1 MKSFPSLLTLLL
13 YADKM
18 IYMLQETSRSIKSYC
33 LGNCLQHFYGGIIF
47 MIQLQ
52 KTLDWDKYLK
62 TAAQVVSEGIVMLK
76 NDDHALPLDTTAEV
90 ALFGRIQ
97 LHYYKSGTGSG
108 GMVNVSKVTNIADGL
123 LESGVKLN
131 RELLDVYK
139 KWDTENPFDLGDGWG
154 KEPWSQKEMPLDDA
168 FAAHIAQTSRTAIA
182 VIGRTAGEEQ
192 DNSLTEGSYL
202 LTADEKAMLSTIRHH
217 FPKMIVLLN
226 VGNIIDMTELLQI
239 APDAILYVWQGG
251 MTGGTGTADIL
262 TGRISPCGKLTDT
275 IARRVDDYPSAP
287 YFGDPARNF
296 YSEDIYVGYRY
307 FETFAPEKVLYP
319 FGFGL
324 SYTTFQIDVTSVENL
339 TDTLDFTITVT
350 NTGEYSGKE
359 VVQIYCEAPQ
369 GKLGKPA
376 RVLCGYAKT
385 HCLAPGNSEALIISV
400 TREQIASYDDSGSSG
415 HAHCFILEAGDYHFY
430 TGTDVRSAIDVY
442 QYTQN
447 ETQVISC
454 HKQALA
460 PVEAFD
466 RIKPVRISTGYEA
479 RMEVVPLSQVDENKR
494 RLENLPKEIPFTGDH
509 GIRLSDVKNKT
520 HSMEEFIAQLTD
532 YDLACLIRGEGMN
545 SPRVTA
551 GTAAAFGGVSPELEA
566 LGVPCGC
573 CDDGPSGMRLDCG
586 TKAFSLPNGTM
597 MASTF
602 NRELLTELFY
612 LTGLEMTVNKVD
624 CLLGPGMNIHRH
636 PLNGRNFEYFSEDP
650 YLTGT
655 IASAQLHGL
664 QKAGVTGTIKH
675 FCGNNQE
682 TNRHDTN
689 AVISERA
696 LREIYLKG
704 FEIAVKEGHADSVM
718 TTYGPVNG
726 VWTAG
731 SFDLTT
737 QILRNDWGFTG
748 FTMTDWWANIN
759 RRGQA
764 VDKTDFAAMA
774 IAQND
779 VYMVCAIGAENDDN
793 VLASLENG
801 TLYRSELQRN
811 AANICR
817 FLMHTH
823 AMERLDKTFSPVT
836 IINRPADES
845 DVDEAAIRF
854 FELDGSLTIDLSDI
868 STDKGTNYSFG
879 LDIMTMGRYK
889 MTLTASST
897 QSEVAQIP
905 VTLFSLG
912 TAYGTF
918 TWNGTNGIPVS
929 FETEIPFFS
938 KYTNLRLFFAQGGL
952 KMYSI
957 SFELVSTEL

>member
-1 MKSFPSLLTLLL
+1 
-13 YADKM
+13 
-18 IYMLQETSRSIKSYC
+18 
-33 LGNCLQHFYGGIIF
+33 
-47 MIQLQ
+47 MIQTT

-76 NDDHALPLDTTAEV
+76 NEHQALPLKPHEEI

-97 LHYYKSGTGSG
+97 FHYYKSGTGSG
-108 GMVNVSKVTNIADGL
+108 GMVNVSKVTNIVDGL
-123 LESGVKLN
+123 QESGIKLN
-131 RELLDVYK
+131 QELLDVYH
-139 KWDTENPFDLGDGWG
+139 KWDNENPFDLGDGWG
-154 KEPWSQKEMPLDDA
+154 KEPWSQKEMPLEDSL
-168 FAAHIAQTSRTAIA
+168 AARAAKRCQTAIA

-192 DNSLTEGSYL
+192 DNSLTEGSFL
-202 LTADEKAMLSTIRHH
+202 LSSDEKQMLTTVRRH
-217 FPKMIVLLN
+217 FSKMIVLLN
-226 VGNIIDMTELLQI
+226 VGNIIDMNELLEI

-251 MTGGTGTADIL
+251 MTGGTGTADVL
-262 TGRISPCGKLTDT
+262 TGKISPCGKLTDT
-275 IARRVDDYPSAP
+275 IAKHVEDYPSAP
-287 YFGDPARNF
+287 YFGDPVRNF

-307 FETFAPEKVLYP
+307 FETFAPDKVLYP

-324 SYTTFQIDVTSVENL
+324 SYTTFQIKTNDIMELS
-339 TDTLDFTITVT
+339 DKWDFIITVT
-350 NTGEYSGKE
+350 NTGSCSGKE

-369 GKLGKPA
+369 GKLGKPV
-376 RVLCGYAKT
+376 RVLCGYEKT
-385 HCLAPGNSEALIISV
+385 NTLSPGESQTVTISV
-400 TREQIASYDDSGSSG
+400 SKTQTASYDDSGISG
-415 HAHCFILEAGDYHFY
+415 HAHCFILEEGDYHFY
-430 TGTDVRSAIDVY
+430 VGTDVRHAVKTY
-442 QYTQN
+442 TCTQN
-447 ETQVISC
+447 GTLVISS
-454 HKQALA
+454 HQQALA
-460 PVEAFD
+460 PVEAFE
-466 RIKPVRISTGYEA
+466 RIKPVLSTDGYEPQ
-479 RMEVVPLSQVDENKR
+479 MEPVPLSKVDETKR
-494 RLENLPKEIPFTGDH
+494 RLENLPKEIPFTGDR
-509 GIRLSDVKNKT
+509 GIHLCDVRKGT
-520 HSMEEFIAQLTD
+520 HTMEEFIAQMTD
-532 YDLACLIRGEGMN
+532 YDLACVIRGEGMN

-551 GTAAAFGGVSPELEA
+551 GTASAFGGVSQELEA

-597 MASTF
+597 MACTF
-602 NRELLTELFY
+602 NRTLLTELFA
-612 LTGLEMTVNKVD
+612 LTGLEMIANKVD

-664 QKAGVTGTIKH
+664 HQSGVTGTIKH

-689 AVISERA
+689 GVISERA

-718 TTYGPVNG
+718 TTYGPING

-764 VDKTDFAAMA
+764 VDKSDFAAMA

-793 VLASLENG
+793 ILASLENG
-801 TLYRSELQRN
+801 TLQRSELQRN

-817 FLMHTH
+817 FLMNTQ
-823 AMERLDKTFSPVT
+823 AMARLEGTETKID

-845 DVDEAAIRF
+845 DVDESSVKF
-854 FELDGSLTIDLSDI
+854 YELDGNLTINLEDI
-868 STDKGTNYSFG
+868 CTDKGTNHSFG
-879 LDIMTMGRYK
+879 LDIKTMGKYR

-918 TWNGTNGIPVS
+918 TWNGTNGLPVS
-929 FETEIPFFS
+929 FEADIPLFS

-952 KMYSI
+952 KMHSI
-957 SFELVSTEL
+957 TFELISTEL

>member
-1 MKSFPSLLTLLL
+1 
-13 YADKM
+13 
-18 IYMLQETSRSIKSYC
+18 
-33 LGNCLQHFYGGIIF
+33 
-47 MIQLQ
+47 MIQTT

-76 NDDHALPLDTTAEV
+76 NEHQALPLKPDEEI

-97 LHYYKSGTGSG
+97 FHYYKSGTGSG
-108 GMVNVSKVTNIADGL
+108 GMVNVSKVTNIVDGL
-123 LESGVKLN
+123 QESGIKLN
-131 RELLDVYK
+131 QDLLDVYH
-139 KWDTENPFDLGDGWG
+139 KWDNENPFDLGDGWG
-154 KEPWSQKEMPLDDA
+154 KEPWSQKEMPLEDSL
-168 FAAHIAQTSRTAIA
+168 AAHIAKRCQTAIA

-202 LTADEKAMLSTIRHH
+202 LSSDEKQMLATVRRH
-217 FPKMIVLLN
+217 FSKMIVLLN
-226 VGNIIDMTELLQI
+226 VGNIIDMNDLLEI
-239 APDAILYVWQGG
+239 APDSILYVWQGG
-251 MTGGTGTADIL
+251 MTGGTGTADVL
-262 TGRISPCGKLTDT
+262 TGKISPCGKLTDT
-275 IARRVDDYPSAP
+275 IAKHVEDYPSAP
-287 YFGDPARNF
+287 YFGDPVRNF

-307 FETFAPEKVLYP
+307 FETFAPDKVLYP

-324 SYTTFQIDVTSVENL
+324 SYTTFQVKTNDIVEL
-339 TDTLDFTITVT
+339 SDKWDFTVNVT
-350 NTGEYSGKE
+350 NTGNYSGKE

-376 RVLCGYAKT
+376 RVLCGYEKT
-385 HCLAPGNSEALIISV
+385 NTLSPGESQTVIISV
-400 TREQIASYDDSGSSG
+400 SKAQIASYDDSGISG
-415 HAHCFILEAGDYHFY
+415 HAHCFILEEGDYHFY
-430 TGTDVRSAIDVY
+430 VGTDVRRAEKTY
-442 QYTQN
+442 TCTQN
-447 ETQVISC
+447 GTLVISS

-460 PVEAFD
+460 PVEAFE
-466 RIKPVRISTGYEA
+466 RIKPVLTTDGYEPQ
-479 RMEVVPLSQVDENKR
+479 MEAVPLSEVDEPKR
-494 RLENLPKEIPFTGDH
+494 RLENLPKEIPFTGDR
-509 GIRLSDVKNKT
+509 GIRLCDVRKGT
-520 HSMEEFIAQLTD
+520 HTMEEFIAQMTD
-532 YDLACLIRGEGMN
+532 YDLACVIRGEGMN

-551 GTAAAFGGVSPELEA
+551 GTASAFGGVSQELEA

-597 MASTF
+597 MACTF
-602 NRELLTELFY
+602 NRTLLTELFA
-612 LTGLEMTVNKVD
+612 LTGLEMIANKVD

-664 QKAGVTGTIKH
+664 HQSGVTRTIKH

-689 AVISERA
+689 GVISERA

-704 FEIAVKEGHADSVM
+704 FEIAVKEGQADSVM
-718 TTYGPVNG
+718 TTYGPING

-764 VDKTDFAAMA
+764 VDKSDFAAMA

-793 VLASLENG
+793 ILASLENG
-801 TLYRSELQRN
+801 TLHRSELQRN

-817 FLMHTH
+817 FLMNTQ
-823 AMERLDKTFSPVT
+823 AMARLEGTETKID

-845 DVDEAAIRF
+845 DVDESSVKF
-854 FELDGSLTIDLSDI
+854 YELDGDLTINLEDI
-868 STDKGTNYSFG
+868 CTNKGTNYSFG
-879 LDIMTMGRYK
+879 LDIKTMGKYR

-918 TWNGTNGIPVS
+918 TWNGTNGLPVS
-929 FETEIPFFS
+929 FETDIPLFS

-952 KMYSI
+952 KMHSI
-957 SFELVSTEL
+957 SFELISTEF

>member
-1 MKSFPSLLTLLL
+1 
-13 YADKM
+13 
-18 IYMLQETSRSIKSYC
+18 
-33 LGNCLQHFYGGIIF
+33 
-47 MIQLQ
+47 MIQTT

-76 NDDHALPLDTTAEV
+76 NEHQALPLKPHEEI

-97 LHYYKSGTGSG
+97 FHYYKSGTGSG
-108 GMVNVSKVTNIADGL
+108 GMVNVSKVTNIVDGL
-123 LESGVKLN
+123 QESGIKLN
-131 RELLDVYK
+131 QELLDVYH
-139 KWDTENPFDLGDGWG
+139 KWDNENPFDLGDGWG
-154 KEPWSQKEMPLDDA
+154 KEPWSQKEMPLEDSL
-168 FAAHIAQTSRTAIA
+168 AARAAKRCQTAIA

-192 DNSLTEGSYL
+192 DNSLTEGSFL
-202 LTADEKAMLSTIRHH
+202 LSSDEKQMLTTVRRH
-217 FPKMIVLLN
+217 FSKMIVLLN
-226 VGNIIDMTELLQI
+226 VGNIIDMNELLEI

-251 MTGGTGTADIL
+251 MTGGTGTADVL
-262 TGRISPCGKLTDT
+262 TGKISPCGKLTDT
-275 IARRVDDYPSAP
+275 IAKHVEDYPSAP
-287 YFGDPARNF
+287 YFGDPVRNF

-307 FETFAPEKVLYP
+307 FETFAPDKVLYP

-324 SYTTFQIDVTSVENL
+324 SYTTFQIKTNDITELS
-339 TDTLDFTITVT
+339 DKWDFIITVT
-350 NTGEYSGKE
+350 NTGSCSGKE

-369 GKLGKPA
+369 GKLGKPV
-376 RVLCGYAKT
+376 RVLCGYEKT
-385 HCLAPGNSEALIISV
+385 NTLSPGESQTVTISV
-400 TREQIASYDDSGSSG
+400 SKTQTASYDDSGISG
-415 HAHCFILEAGDYHFY
+415 HAHCFILEEGDYHFY
-430 TGTDVRSAIDVY
+430 VGTDVRHAVKTY
-442 QYTQN
+442 TCTQN
-447 ETQVISC
+447 GTLVISS
-454 HKQALA
+454 HQQALA
-460 PVEAFD
+460 PVEAFE
-466 RIKPVRISTGYEA
+466 RIKPVLSTDGYEPQ
-479 RMEVVPLSQVDENKR
+479 MEPVPLSEVDETKR
-494 RLENLPKEIPFTGDH
+494 RLENLPKEIPFTGDR
-509 GIRLSDVKNKT
+509 GIRLCDVRKGT
-520 HSMEEFIAQLTD
+520 HTMEEFIAQMTD
-532 YDLACLIRGEGMN
+532 YDLACVIRGEGMN

-551 GTAAAFGGVSPELEA
+551 GTASAFGGVSQELEA

-597 MASTF
+597 MACTF
-602 NRELLTELFY
+602 NRTLLTELFA
-612 LTGLEMTVNKVD
+612 LTGLEMIANKVD

-664 QKAGVTGTIKH
+664 HQSGVTGTIKH

-689 AVISERA
+689 GVISERA

-718 TTYGPVNG
+718 TTYGPING

-764 VDKTDFAAMA
+764 VDKSDFAAMA

-793 VLASLENG
+793 ILASLENG
-801 TLYRSELQRN
+801 TLQRSELQRN

-817 FLMHTH
+817 FLMNTQ
-823 AMERLDKTFSPVT
+823 AMARLEGTETKID

-845 DVDEAAIRF
+845 DVDESSVKF
-854 FELDGSLTIDLSDI
+854 YELDGNLTINLEDI
-868 STDKGTNYSFG
+868 CTDKGTNHSFG
-879 LDIMTMGRYK
+879 LDIKTMGKYR

-918 TWNGTNGIPVS
+918 TWNGTNGLPVS
-929 FETEIPFFS
+929 FEADIPLFS

-952 KMYSI
+952 KMHSI
-957 SFELVSTEL
+957 TFELISTEL

>member
-1 MKSFPSLLTLLL
+1 
-13 YADKM
+13 
-18 IYMLQETSRSIKSYC
+18 
-33 LGNCLQHFYGGIIF
+33 
-47 MIQLQ
+47 MIQTT

-76 NDDHALPLDTTAEV
+76 NEHQALPLKPHEEI

-97 LHYYKSGTGSG
+97 FHYYKSGTGSG
-108 GMVNVSKVTNIADGL
+108 GMVNVSKVTNIVDGL
-123 LESGVKLN
+123 QESGIKLN
-131 RELLDVYK
+131 QELLDVYH
-139 KWDTENPFDLGDGWG
+139 KWDNENPFDLGDGWG
-154 KEPWSQKEMPLDDA
+154 KEPWSQKEMPLEDSL
-168 FAAHIAQTSRTAIA
+168 AARAAKRCQTAIA

-192 DNSLTEGSYL
+192 DNSLTEGSFL
-202 LTADEKAMLSTIRHH
+202 LSSDEKQMLTTVRRH
-217 FPKMIVLLN
+217 FSKMIVLLN
-226 VGNIIDMTELLQI
+226 VGNIIDMNELLEI

-251 MTGGTGTADIL
+251 MTGGTGTADVL
-262 TGRISPCGKLTDT
+262 TGKISPCGKLTDT
-275 IARRVDDYPSAP
+275 IAKHVEDYPSAP
-287 YFGDPARNF
+287 YFGDPVRNF

-307 FETFAPEKVLYP
+307 FETFAPDKVLYP

-324 SYTTFQIDVTSVENL
+324 SYTTFQIKTNDITELS
-339 TDTLDFTITVT
+339 DKWDFIITVT
-350 NTGEYSGKE
+350 NTGSCSGKE

-369 GKLGKPA
+369 GKLGKPV
-376 RVLCGYAKT
+376 RVLCGYEKT
-385 HCLAPGNSEALIISV
+385 NTLSPGESQTVTISV
-400 TREQIASYDDSGSSG
+400 SKTQTASYDDSGISG
-415 HAHCFILEAGDYHFY
+415 HAHCFILEEGDYHFY
-430 TGTDVRSAIDVY
+430 VGTDVRHAVKTY
-442 QYTQN
+442 TCTQN
-447 ETQVISC
+447 GTLVISS
-454 HKQALA
+454 HQQALA
-460 PVEAFD
+460 PVEAFE
-466 RIKPVRISTGYEA
+466 RIKPVLSTDGYELQ
-479 RMEVVPLSQVDENKR
+479 MEPVPLSEVDETKR
-494 RLENLPKEIPFTGDH
+494 RLENLPKEIPFTGDR
-509 GIRLSDVKNKT
+509 GIRLCDVRKGT
-520 HSMEEFIAQLTD
+520 HTMEEFIAQMTD
-532 YDLACLIRGEGMN
+532 YDLACVIRGEGMN

-551 GTAAAFGGVSPELEA
+551 GTASAFGGVSQELEA

-597 MASTF
+597 MACTF
-602 NRELLTELFY
+602 NRTLLTELFA
-612 LTGLEMTVNKVD
+612 LTGLEMIANKVD

-664 QKAGVTGTIKH
+664 HQSGVTGTIKH

-689 AVISERA
+689 GVISERA

-718 TTYGPVNG
+718 TTYGPING

-764 VDKTDFAAMA
+764 VDKSDFAAMA

-793 VLASLENG
+793 ILASLENG
-801 TLYRSELQRN
+801 TLQRSELQRN

-817 FLMHTH
+817 FLMYTQ
-823 AMERLDKTFSPVT
+823 ARARLEGTETKID

-845 DVDEAAIRF
+845 DVDESSVKF
-854 FELDGSLTIDLSDI
+854 YELDGNLTINLEDI
-868 STDKGTNYSFG
+868 CTDKGTNHSFG
-879 LDIMTMGRYK
+879 LDIKTMGKYR

-918 TWNGTNGIPVS
+918 TWNGTNGLPVS
-929 FETEIPFFS
+929 FEADIPLFS

-952 KMYSI
+952 KMHSI
-957 SFELVSTEL
+957 TFELISTEL

>member
-1 MKSFPSLLTLLL
+1 
-13 YADKM
+13 
-18 IYMLQETSRSIKSYC
+18 
-33 LGNCLQHFYGGIIF
+33 
-47 MIQLQ
+47 MIQTT

-76 NDDHALPLDTTAEV
+76 NEHQALPLKPDEEI

-97 LHYYKSGTGSG
+97 FHYYKSGTGSG
-108 GMVNVSKVTNIADGL
+108 GMVNVSKVTNIVDGL
-123 LESGVKLN
+123 QESGIKLN
-131 RELLDVYK
+131 QELLDVYH
-139 KWDTENPFDLGDGWG
+139 KWDNENPFDLGDGWG
-154 KEPWSQKEMPLDDA
+154 KEPWSQKEMPLEDSL
-168 FAAHIAQTSRTAIA
+168 AARAAKRCQTAIA

-192 DNSLTEGSYL
+192 DNSLTEGSFL
-202 LTADEKAMLSTIRHH
+202 LSSDEKQMLTTVRRH
-217 FPKMIVLLN
+217 FSKMIVLLN
-226 VGNIIDMTELLQI
+226 VGNIIDMNDLLEI
-239 APDAILYVWQGG
+239 SPDAILYVWQGG
-251 MTGGTGTADIL
+251 MTGGTGTADVL
-262 TGRISPCGKLTDT
+262 TGKISPCGKLTDT
-275 IARRVDDYPSAP
+275 IAKHVEDYPSAP
-287 YFGDPARNF
+287 YFGDPVRNF

-307 FETFAPEKVLYP
+307 FETFAPDKVLYP

-324 SYTTFQIDVTSVENL
+324 SYTTFQIKTNDIMELS
-339 TDTLDFTITVT
+339 DKWDFIITVT
-350 NTGEYSGKE
+350 NTGSCSGKE

-369 GKLGKPA
+369 GKLGKPV
-376 RVLCGYAKT
+376 RVLCGYEKT
-385 HCLAPGNSEALIISV
+385 NTLSPGESQTVTISV
-400 TREQIASYDDSGSSG
+400 SKTQTASYDDSGISG
-415 HAHCFILEAGDYHFY
+415 HAHCFILEEGDYHFY
-430 TGTDVRSAIDVY
+430 VGTDVRHAKKTY
-442 QYTQN
+442 TCTQN
-447 ETQVISC
+447 GTLVISS
-454 HKQALA
+454 HQQALA
-460 PVEAFD
+460 PVEAFE
-466 RIKPVRISTGYEA
+466 RIKPVLTTDGYEPQ
-479 RMEVVPLSQVDENKR
+479 MEPVPLSEVDETKR
-494 RLENLPKEIPFTGDH
+494 HLENLPKEIPFTGDR
-509 GIRLSDVKNKT
+509 GIRLCDVRKGT
-520 HSMEEFIAQLTD
+520 HTMEEFIAQMTD
-532 YDLACLIRGEGMN
+532 YDLACVIRGEGMN

-551 GTAAAFGGVSPELEA
+551 GTASAFGGVSDELEA

-597 MASTF
+597 MACTF
-602 NRELLTELFY
+602 NRTLLTELFA
-612 LTGLEMTVNKVD
+612 LTGLEMIANKVD

-664 QKAGVTGTIKH
+664 HQSGVTGTIKH

-689 AVISERA
+689 GVISERA

-718 TTYGPVNG
+718 TTYGPING

-764 VDKTDFAAMA
+764 VDKSDFAAMA

-793 VLASLENG
+793 ILASLENG
-801 TLYRSELQRN
+801 TLQRSELQRN

-817 FLMHTH
+817 FLMNTQ
-823 AMERLDKTFSPVT
+823 AMARLEGTETKID

-845 DVDEAAIRF
+845 DVDESSVKF
-854 FELDGSLTIDLSDI
+854 YELDGNLTINLEDI
-868 STDKGTNYSFG
+868 CTDKGTNHSFG
-879 LDIMTMGRYK
+879 LDIKTMGKYR

-918 TWNGTNGIPVS
+918 TWNGTNGLPVS
-929 FETEIPFFS
+929 FETDIPLFS

-952 KMYSI
+952 KMHSI
-957 SFELVSTEL
+957 SFELISTEL

>member
-1 MKSFPSLLTLLL
+1 
-13 YADKM
+13 
-18 IYMLQETSRSIKSYC
+18 
-33 LGNCLQHFYGGIIF
+33 
-47 MIQLQ
+47 MIQTT

-76 NDDHALPLDTTAEV
+76 NEHQALPLKPHEEI

-97 LHYYKSGTGSG
+97 FHYYKSGTGSG
-108 GMVNVSKVTNIADGL
+108 GMVNVSKVTNIVDGL
-123 LESGVKLN
+123 QESGIKLN
-131 RELLDVYK
+131 QELLDVYH
-139 KWDTENPFDLGDGWG
+139 KWDNENPFDLGDGWG
-154 KEPWSQKEMPLDDA
+154 KEPWSQKEMPLEDSL
-168 FAAHIAQTSRTAIA
+168 AARAAKRCQTAIA

-192 DNSLTEGSYL
+192 DNSLTEGSFL
-202 LTADEKAMLSTIRHH
+202 LSSDEKQMLTTIRRH
-217 FPKMIVLLN
+217 FSKMIVLLN
-226 VGNIIDMTELLQI
+226 VGNIIDMNELLEI

-251 MTGGTGTADIL
+251 MTGGTGTADVL
-262 TGRISPCGKLTDT
+262 TGKISPCGKLTDT
-275 IARRVDDYPSAP
+275 IAKHVEDYPSAP
-287 YFGDPARNF
+287 YFGDPVRNF

-307 FETFAPEKVLYP
+307 FETFAPDKVLYP

-324 SYTTFQIDVTSVENL
+324 SYTTFQIKTNDIMELS
-339 TDTLDFTITVT
+339 DKRDFIITVT
-350 NTGEYSGKE
+350 NTGSCSGKE

-369 GKLGKPA
+369 GKLGKPV
-376 RVLCGYAKT
+376 RVLCGYEKT
-385 HCLAPGNSEALIISV
+385 NTLSPGESQTVTISV
-400 TREQIASYDDSGSSG
+400 SKTQTASYDDSGISG
-415 HAHCFILEAGDYHFY
+415 HAHCFILEEGDYHFY
-430 TGTDVRSAIDVY
+430 VGTDVRHAVKTY
-442 QYTQN
+442 TCTQN
-447 ETQVISC
+447 GTLVISS
-454 HKQALA
+454 HQQALA
-460 PVEAFD
+460 PVEAFE
-466 RIKPVRISTGYEA
+466 RIKPVLSTDGYEPQ
-479 RMEVVPLSQVDENKR
+479 MEPVPLSEVDETKR
-494 RLENLPKEIPFTGDH
+494 RLENLPKEIPFTGDRE
-509 GIRLSDVKNKT
+509 IRLCDVRKGT
-520 HSMEEFIAQLTD
+520 HTMEEFIAQMTD
-532 YDLACLIRGEGMN
+532 YDLACVIRGEGMN

-551 GTAAAFGGVSPELEA
+551 GTASAFGGVSQELEA

-597 MASTF
+597 MACTF
-602 NRELLTELFY
+602 NRTLLTELFA
-612 LTGLEMTVNKVD
+612 LTGLEMIANKVD

-664 QKAGVTGTIKH
+664 HQSGVTGTIKH

-689 AVISERA
+689 GVISERA

-718 TTYGPVNG
+718 TTYGPING

-764 VDKTDFAAMA
+764 VDKSDFAAMA

-793 VLASLENG
+793 ILASLENG
-801 TLYRSELQRN
+801 TLQRSELQRN

-817 FLMHTH
+817 FLMNTQ
-823 AMERLDKTFSPVT
+823 AMARLEGTETKID

-845 DVDEAAIRF
+845 DVDESSVKF
-854 FELDGSLTIDLSDI
+854 YELDGNLTINLEDI
-868 STDKGTNYSFG
+868 CTDKGTNHSFG
-879 LDIMTMGRYK
+879 LDIKTMGKYR

-918 TWNGTNGIPVS
+918 TWNGTNGLPVS
-929 FETEIPFFS
+929 FEADIPLFS

-952 KMYSI
+952 KMHSI
-957 SFELVSTEL
+957 TFELISTEL